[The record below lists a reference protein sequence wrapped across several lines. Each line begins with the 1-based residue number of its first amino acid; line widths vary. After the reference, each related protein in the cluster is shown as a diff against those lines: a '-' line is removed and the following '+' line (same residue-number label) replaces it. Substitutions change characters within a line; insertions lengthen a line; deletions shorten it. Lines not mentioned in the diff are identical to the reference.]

1 MFNNLEPQI
10 RRSLLVLFITGLL
23 FWCSI
28 GSQLPTIPLYA
39 EELGGTKQQI
49 GLVMGSFAI
58 GLLVFRQPLGWLA
71 DNGGLLLV
79 VKLGVA
85 VAATA
90 PIGYLFAN
98 SIPMLMAMRAFHG
111 ISIAAYA
118 TGSSALV
125 AELSPPRQRGEILG
139 YMTLVNPLGVAIGP
153 AIGGLVMEEFG
164 YQFLFLMAS
173 AFGIVALI
181 CAWQIP
187 PSQVAESPI
196 TSEAAKISHPE
207 SFWRLLASPRLLVP
221 TAVMLSVGLV
231 FGTLSTFMPLF
242 IKDAEM
248 NMNAGWFYTAAAISS
263 FISRFLAGRASD
275 RYGRGL
281 FISGSLVLYSAS
293 MAILCTA
300 NAASFIIMSALLE
313 GAGAGILIPTILAL
327 VADRSTS
334 KERGRVFALCIGGFD
349 LGMAFAG
356 PTLGAFADAL
366 GYRSMFALACTLAT
380 AALVLFVTKCSKDTA
395 TSWRYAIGREKDWY
409 ALNE

>member
-58 GLLVFRQPLGWLA
+58 GLLIFRQPLGWLA

-98 SIPMLMAMRAFHG
+98 SIPMLMAIRAFHG

-125 AELSPPRQRGEILG
+125 AELSPPRQRGEIIG

-173 AFGIVALI
+173 AFGIVGLI

-187 PSQVAESPI
+187 FTKTAQSSATTE
-196 TSEAAKISHPE
+196 TAKISKNE
-207 SFWRLLASPRLLVP
+207 SFWRLVASPRLLVP
-221 TAVMLSVGLV
+221 TTVMLAVGLV

-242 IKDAEM
+242 VKDAQI
-248 NMNAGWFYTAAAISS
+248 NMNPGWFYTAAAISS

-281 FISGSLVLYSAS
+281 FVSGSLVLYIAS

-300 NAASFIIMSALLE
+300 TASSFIIISAILE

-395 TSWRYAIGREKDWY
+395 TSLRYAIGREKDWY

>member
-39 EELGGTKQQI
+39 EDMGGTKQQI

-58 GLLVFRQPLGWLA
+58 GLLIFRQPLGWLA

-79 VKLGVA
+79 VKIGVS

-90 PIGYLFAN
+90 PIGYLLAN
-98 SIPMLMAMRAFHG
+98 SIPMLMAIRAFHG

-153 AIGGLVMEEFG
+153 AIGGLVMQEFG

-173 AFGIVALI
+173 AFGIVGLI

-187 PSQVAESPI
+187 FTRTAQSPATAE
-196 TSEAAKISHPE
+196 TAKISKNE
-207 SFWRLLASPRLLVP
+207 SFWRLVASPRLLVP

-281 FISGSLVLYSAS
+281 FVSGSLVLYIAA

-300 NAASFIIMSALLE
+300 TASSFIIISAILE

-395 TSWRYAIGREKDWY
+395 TSLRYAIGREKDWY

>member
-1 MFNNLEPQI
+1 MA
-10 RRSLLVLFITGLL
+10 
-23 FWCSI
+23 
-28 GSQLPTIPLYA
+28 SQLPTIPLYA
-39 EELGGTKQQI
+39 QELGGTKQQI

-58 GLLVFRQPLGWLA
+58 GLLIFRQPLGWLA

-90 PIGYLFAN
+90 PIGYLFTH
-98 SIPMLMAMRAFHG
+98 SIPLLMALRAFHG
-111 ISIAAYA
+111 ISVAAYA

-125 AELSPPRQRGEILG
+125 AELSPPRQRGEIIG

-153 AIGGLVMEEFG
+153 AIGGLVLEEFG
-164 YQFLFLMAS
+164 YKFLFLMAS

-196 TSEAAKISHPE
+196 TSEAAKISQNE
-207 SFWRLLASPRLLVP
+207 SFWQLLASPRLLVP

-231 FGTLSTFMPLF
+231 FGTFSTFMPLF
-242 IKDAEM
+242 IKDAQM

-275 RYGRGL
+275 LYGRGL
-281 FISGSLVLYSAS
+281 FVTGSLVSYILS

-300 NAASFIIMSALLE
+300 TSPRGIIISALLE
-313 GAGAGILIPTILAL
+313 GAGAGVLIPTVVAL

-356 PTLGAFADAL
+356 PILGAFADAL

-380 AALVLFVTKCSKDTA
+380 AALVLFLTKCSKDTA